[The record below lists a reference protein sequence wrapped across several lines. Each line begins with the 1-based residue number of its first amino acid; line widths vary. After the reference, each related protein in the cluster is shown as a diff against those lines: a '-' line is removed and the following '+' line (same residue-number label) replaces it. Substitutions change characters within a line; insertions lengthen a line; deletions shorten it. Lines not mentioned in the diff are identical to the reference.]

1 MTKAPPGSVF
11 ACRPFGHGC
20 KVALGALHFGSGQ
33 MRWAAGVVKEV
44 IQDKGHVDRSNEVP
58 VPSGSTTV
66 TMENSVDLLFPHDFL
81 SNFNELDQ

>member
-1 MTKAPPGSVF
+1 M
-11 ACRPFGHGC
+11 
-20 KVALGALHFGSGQ
+20 
-33 MRWAAGVVKEV
+33 VKEV

-81 SNFNELDQ
+81 SIFNELDQ

>member
-1 MTKAPPGSVF
+1 
-11 ACRPFGHGC
+11 
-20 KVALGALHFGSGQ
+20 

-81 SNFNELDQ
+81 SIFNELDQ